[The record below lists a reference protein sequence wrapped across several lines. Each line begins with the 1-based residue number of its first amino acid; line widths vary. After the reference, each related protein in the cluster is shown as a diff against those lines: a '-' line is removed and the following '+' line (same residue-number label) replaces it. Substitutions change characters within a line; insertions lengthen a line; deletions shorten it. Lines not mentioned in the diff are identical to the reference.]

1 MLYPFPWSIINDLKR
16 KEKET
21 FLIRGKIIIAV
32 GREEDDETFL
42 SLFRGWKKSSNPKGI
57 DRLIYNAPDLLLS
70 ISTFK
75 FQSLFLGPHLGQD
88 EVAPSHQKA
97 TRPASFNFSF
107 LPSFLPTFTWTP
119 SPFSA
124 YFPSPP
130 PSPSRVNIL
139 STVRREDVSHWY
151 LSVGTGNLHR
161 KKK

>member
-21 FLIRGKIIIAV
+21 FPYTRQDYHRAGRR
-32 GREEDDETFL
+32 GREEDEMFL
-42 SLFRGWKKSSNPKGI
+42 SRFRSWKKSSKGI

-107 LPSFLPTFTWTP
+107 LPSFQLSLGLPP
-119 SPFSA
+119 
-124 YFPSPP
+124 
-130 PSPSRVNIL
+130 L
-139 STVRREDVSHWY
+139 SLPISHP
-151 LSVGTGNLHR
+151 LLLLLG
-161 KKK
+161 

>member
-1 MLYPFPWSIINDLKR
+1 MFYPFRWSIINDLKR

-124 YFPSPP
+124 YFPSPS
-130 PSPSRVNIL
+130 PSPRVNIL

>member
-1 MLYPFPWSIINDLKR
+1 MFYPFRWSIINDLKR

-42 SLFRGWKKSSNPKGI
+42 SRFRSWKKSSKGI

-130 PSPSRVNIL
+130 PSPRVNIL

-161 KKK
+161 

>member
-1 MLYPFPWSIINDLKR
+1 MFYPFRWSIINDLKR

-130 PSPSRVNIL
+130 PSPRVNIL
-139 STVRREDVSHWY
+139 STIRREDVSHWY

-161 KKK
+161 

>member
-1 MLYPFPWSIINDLKR
+1 MFYPFRWSIINDLKR

-42 SLFRGWKKSSNPKGI
+42 SRFRSWKKSSKGI